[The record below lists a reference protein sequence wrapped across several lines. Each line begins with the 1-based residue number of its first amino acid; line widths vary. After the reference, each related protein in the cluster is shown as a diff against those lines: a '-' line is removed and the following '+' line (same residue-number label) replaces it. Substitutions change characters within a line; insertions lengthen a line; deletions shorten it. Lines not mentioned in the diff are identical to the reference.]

1 MLLQLLLAVIRRS
14 QIGEKVQ
21 QSLLTKSS
29 SSVAGSKISEQFS
42 NIHFHIFIANYVL
55 YYQLHEASCY
65 WWCNCKTFFRYPVSY
80 IYCKI
85 MFCTTNCMKLLLM
98 GLLPTIFQIWG
109 RAIGGVQLSSAEESN
124 PQKDQTGQFAF
135 REQVILSLLIFSFWS
150 YHQKPKQKI
159 FFYKAKTFTHGN
171 ENKNIWSALF
181 TGINFLSCLNANK
194 HQVWIW

>member
-29 SSVAGSKISEQFS
+29 SSVAGSKISEQLS
-42 NIHFHIFIANYVL
+42 DIHFHIFIANYVL

-98 GLLPTIFQIWG
+98 GLLQTIFQIWG
-109 RAIGGVQLSSAEESN
+109 RAIGGFSSPQLKN
-124 PQKDQTGQFAF
+124 PIPKKIKPD
-135 REQVILSLLIFSFWS
+135 SLLFESRWFCHYLYFLFDPNIKNLNRKYSFI
-150 YHQKPKQKI
+150 KQKLLHI
-159 FFYKAKTFTHGN
+159 EMKTKTF
-171 ENKNIWSALF
+171 KVLF
-181 TGINFLSCLNANK
+181 SLG
-194 HQVWIW
+194 